1 MTRFSPAT
9 LPDPEL
15 EVPLCQ
21 TRLPH
26 PRVEGLEG
34 LTHSKLEVVLS
45 SREALADLGQFILNL
60 IFMFLFLFLWGIVS
74 FFTYPELEVVL
85 RPGEASLLQSQL
97 EVALGGG
104 GLTNLV

>member
-1 MTRFSPAT
+1 MTRFSPAP

-60 IFMFLFLFLWGIVS
+60 IGFWWGIVS